1 MITSRPSRFVALGAI
16 DSSVSQVDSLCAR
29 ERTQLRH
36 DLKASRRVEMTVI
49 VGGALVTLLTLALD
63 ELGHRQLAKALGAIA
78 TLGGAAYAVLR
89 LSSEDA

>member
-1 MITSRPSRFVALGAI
+1 MIHSRPSRFVALGAI
-16 DSSVSQVDSLCAR
+16 DSSVSQVDSLCAQ
-29 ERTQLRH
+29 ERTQLRR

-89 LSSEDA
+89 LSSED